1 MKNVWQ
7 KLKKPIIGLAPMSGI
22 TDSAFRQICKSFGA
36 QIVFSE
42 MISSEGIV
50 YNRKKSEKDEYNKSL
65 ELAKF
70 LRKERPIIIQIFGRQ
85 PEIMAKAAKII
96 CQKFKPDGIDINM
109 GCPARRVVASG
120 HGVSLMKDLD
130 LACYIVERIKKEVK
144 VPVSVKTRL
153 GYKGEREILK
163 FAKRLE
169 ASGLDALILHG
180 RTYSQQFKGEVNY
193 QIIKMVKEHSKIPVI
208 ASGGLYTPELAVKML
223 NETDVDGI
231 IFAKGILGNPW
242 IIKQT
247 IDLLKSKKYQKPTK
261 AEIFEIA
268 LKHSQFNYNLKAER
282 GIIEMRKHLCWYIK
296 GLKNAAKLRQKLV
309 KVETLSE
316 IEKILKI
323 KK

>member
-1 MKNVWQ
+1 MENIWQ
-7 KLKKPIIGLAPMSGI
+7 KLKRPIIGLAPMCGI

-50 YNRKKSEKDEYNKSL
+50 YSRKKLKKDEYNKSL

-70 LRKERPIIIQIFGRQ
+70 LKEERPIIIQIFGRQ

-130 LACYIVERIKKEVK
+130 LASYIVERIKKEVE

-153 GYKGEREILK
+153 GYKSEREIIK

-169 ASGLDALILHG
+169 ESGLDALILHG
-180 RTYSQQFKGEVNY
+180 RTYNQQFKGEVNY
-193 QIIKMVKEHSKIPVI
+193 QIIKMVKENSKIPVV

-223 NETDVDGI
+223 EETNVDGI

-247 IDLLKSKKYQKPTK
+247 IDLLKSKKYKKPTK
-261 AEIFEIA
+261 KELFEIA
-268 LKHSQFNYNLKAER
+268 LKHSQLNYNLKAER

-309 KVETLSE
+309 KIETLSE
-316 IEKILKI
+316 IEKILKT